1 MKEIRD
7 MELAWKYLN
16 EWCEVTSEFCNDGM
30 VMARRMQRLKV
41 RTEKLIGGDDEKNM
55 GKG

>member
-7 MELAWKYLN
+7 MELAWKYLY

-30 VMARRMQRLKV
+30 VMARRM
-41 RTEKLIGGDDEKNM
+41 EKLKIKTQILLGGRNEKNM